1 MPFVAHRDTDDVIRL
16 DDNLDFLQ
24 ALWALDHAMQTAS
37 KTMRRTLKVTG
48 PQRLVLRIV
57 SKNPHIGAGAIARTL
72 HLHPSTLTGVL
83 SRLVE
88 RGLLE
93 READDTD
100 ARRARFV
107 VTPKAQTLIEA
118 RAGTVEHAVQE
129 LLAQEPSARI
139 ATVRVVVD
147 ELTRLLGKASAAK
160 K

>member
-1 MPFVAHRDTDDVIRL
+1 MPQRDADDTVRL

-24 ALWALDHAMQTAS
+24 ALWALDHAMQTVS
-37 KTMRRTLKVTG
+37 KTMKRTLRITG

-57 SKNPHIGAGAIARTL
+57 AKNPHIGAGALARTL

-93 READDTD
+93 RRADDAD

-107 VTPKAQTLIEA
+107 VTPRAQAVIEA
-118 RAGTVEHAVQE
+118 RAGTVEHAVAE
-129 LLAQEPSARI
+129 LLQQEPSSRI

-147 ELTRLLGKASAAK
+147 ELTRILNKASAGK